1 MSIYTKLIFAAIWL
15 GCVICIMNLAEFIG
29 LAFGIFIVYLL
40 LRFVIPLVAVK
51 GDGARGNSNAK
62 TVG

>member
-15 GCVICIMNLAEFIG
+15 GCVICIINLAEFIG
-29 LAFGIFIVYLL
+29 LAFGIFIAYLV
-40 LRFVIPLVAVK
+40 LRFAIPLVGGK
-51 GDGARGNSNAK
+51 GDGARGNPNAK